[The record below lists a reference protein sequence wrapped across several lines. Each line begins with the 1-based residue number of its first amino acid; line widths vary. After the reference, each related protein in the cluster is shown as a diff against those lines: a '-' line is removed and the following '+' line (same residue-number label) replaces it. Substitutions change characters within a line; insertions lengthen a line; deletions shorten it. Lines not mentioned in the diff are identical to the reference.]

1 MIRVSK
7 VRLVS
12 HNGEQVGV
20 VATKE
25 ALGMAQ
31 KAGLDLVEVSPHTSP
46 PVCRILDYGKYRFE
60 QEKRQKSS
68 RKNQKGSKLKEVRMQ
83 PKIDRHD
90 LEFKTRHIAQFLGMG
105 SKVKITIRFRGR
117 ELMHTEMG
125 HKVLKKILQL
135 LGESY
140 KIDKKAA
147 MEGRNL
153 SMIISPSHKK

>member
-7 VRLVS
+7 VRLVA
-12 HNGEQVGV
+12 HNGDQVGV
-20 VATKE
+20 VATRE

-31 KAGLDLVEVSPHTSP
+31 KAGLDLVEVSPHASP

-68 RKNQKGSKLKEVRMQ
+68 RKNQKASKLKEVRMQ

-125 HKVLKKILQL
+125 HQVLKKIRKL
-135 LGESY
+135 LGECY
-140 KIDKKAA
+140 KIDKRAA

-153 SMIISPSHKK
+153 SMIISPTHRG